1 LQIRIPL
8 EWQSVFVES
17 RSGKIDLD
25 FNTTRKRFETNDR
38 GEMSDRGETS
48 DRGGIDLPERM
59 PMEITR
65 PKTNLFS
72 LPVELRLEIYSI
84 LLPRLPRVTHIVPLH
99 RDSNRVVTLAGRNR
113 IGHRDLTQTNLL
125 ATCKIIHHEALNFL
139 FHRRVFRF
147 ESLSSNNFN
156 ATSSKTLYLFL
167 RHIGARGRA
176 ALGSVDICLGGRE
189 DAIAFALLASCHNLK
204 SIHIRH
210 SKRHLMAAY
219 APVWHVEGIA
229 SLFSLR
235 GIESIEFGAAEGSDE
250 AVCLQASDQD
260 AKIIVRELSRKR
272 GEPSGIRF
280 VDGRWLDM

>member
-8 EWQSVFVES
+8 EWQTISVDS
-17 RSGKIDLD
+17 RGVKTSLD
-25 FNTTRKRFETNDR
+25 FNTMRKRFETSNRDQ
-38 GEMSDRGETS
+38 T
-48 DRGGIDLPERM
+48 DLPEPR
-59 PMEITR
+59 PPANTA

-72 LPVELRLEIYSI
+72 LPVELRLQIYSL
-84 LLPRLPRVTHIVPLH
+84 LLPRLPRVTSIVPLH

-113 IGHRDLTQTNLL
+113 IGQRDLTQTNLL
-125 ATCKIIHHEALNFL
+125 ATCKAIHHEALYFL
-139 FHRRVFRF
+139 FHKRVFRF

-176 ALGSVDICLGGRE
+176 ELESVDICLGGRE

-204 SIHIRH
+204 SIKIRH
-210 SKRHLMAAY
+210 AKRYIIAAY
-219 APVWHVEGIA
+219 APVWHLEGIS
-229 SLFSLR
+229 SLLALR
-235 GIESIEFGAAEGSDE
+235 DIKNIEFGVIEGSGE
-250 AVCLQASDQD
+250 EVCLQASDQD
-260 AKIIVRELSRKR
+260 AQVVARELRKRR